1 MFTIVKHLMNR
12 YLTQRGQ
19 GIVEYALLLAFVVVL
34 VAVMQ
39 SDNGSSLSDAIQGV
53 FNRVKGELQK
63 AK

>member
-1 MFTIVKHLMNR
+1 MFTIIKHLMNR
-12 YLTQRGQ
+12 YLSQRGQ

-53 FNRVKGELQK
+53 FDRVKGELQK